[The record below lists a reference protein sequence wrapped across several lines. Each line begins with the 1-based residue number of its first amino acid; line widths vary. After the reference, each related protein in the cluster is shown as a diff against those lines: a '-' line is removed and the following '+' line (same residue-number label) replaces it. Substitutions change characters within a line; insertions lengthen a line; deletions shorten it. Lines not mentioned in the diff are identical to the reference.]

1 MNPFGLF
8 QGFGQMS
15 RSDFKPPAPAPSR
28 GTNPY
33 NSGRGNGNT
42 NPYGGGRGN
51 GNTDPYGAGPRVSSP
66 PRGAGNSR
74 VVPTG
79 PSVFKPMQ
87 AADFGGGPLGAMRAA
102 DFRGGRTLAA
112 APAYERPAAV
122 AVSGGKIEADY
133 RVPPGQPRMPS
144 VAPSLPA
151 GSTASRANAVMAP
164 IGASRNSDLVQAAGN
179 AGMRLADPA
188 AFAMFAGNG
197 VMPATSEDT
206 SRRMLSEF
214 GSGRPA
220 LAPTAAFDTSSELAS
235 AAISPRTLATAASAF
250 TPAAAGGDRFSSLR
264 PDIAAWARANQG
276 AAKSVND
283 GMNIVDRFM
292 AKQGAAMPLPGP
304 STIGFADGRQVTGPL
319 PEAPLT
325 EEMSLSGPST
335 IGFADGRRVTGSL
348 PASSVRTVADLDRS
362 PGMQNQTV
370 DLFGTLTDPNLTN
383 PGLTQRL
390 GEAFRSGATGALPTR
405 GANIGLSAEQQSQI
419 GQDLS
424 QPPSP
429 AAGAILEP
437 DTDMVSQVQRMRM
450 IRNNSRPAPGTAGV
464 RP

>member
-15 RSDFKPPAPAPSR
+15 RSDFKAPAPAPSR

-42 NPYGGGRGN
+42 NPYNRGQGN
-51 GNTDPYGAGPRVSSP
+51 GNTDPYGAGGRVSSL
-66 PRGAGNSR
+66 PRGYAYDERLLSKRADNSR

-79 PSVFKPMQ
+79 QSMFKPMQ

-102 DFRGGRTLAA
+102 DFGGGRTLAA
-112 APAYERPAAV
+112 APVSERPAAIDV
-122 AVSGGKIEADY
+122 PGGKLEADY

-188 AFAMFAGNG
+188 AFGMFAGNG

-235 AAISPRTLATAASAF
+235 AAISPRTLATAAAAF
-250 TPAAAGGDRFSSLR
+250 TPEATGGDRFSSLR
-264 PDIAAWARANQG
+264 PDLAEWARTHQN
-276 AAKSVND
+276 AARGVD
-283 GMNIVDRFM
+283 GKNIVERFM
-292 AKQGAAMPLPGP
+292 AKQGAAMPLSGP

-319 PEAPLT
+319 PDAPFAAD
-325 EEMSLSGPST
+325 MPLSGPST
-335 IGFADGRRVTGSL
+335 IGFADGRQVTG
-348 PASSVRTVADLDRS
+348 P
-362 PGMQNQTV
+362 
-370 DLFGTLTDPNLTN
+370 
-383 PGLTQRL
+383 
-390 GEAFRSGATGALPTR
+390 LPTR

-437 DTDMVSQVQRMRM
+437 DTDMVRQVQLMREKY
-450 IRNNSRPAPGTAGV
+450 NNSRPAPGTAGV